1 MTRAWAWTPPLLA
14 LGLLPWLYAGDNNA
28 ALFLNLN
35 HAFRAIPPDIWSAL
49 TMLGNTVVALSVT
62 LLLFRHRRRLAYATL
77 IASLPATA
85 LSQTLKILADQPR
98 PYRVLG
104 DQVEVIGPTLLSH
117 AFPSGHTTTLFVLA
131 SVLIVGARAREWAPV
146 ILLVA
151 GLGALSRIATGAHW
165 PADLL
170 GGIACGWLSGL
181 FGLTLAQRYLASPL
195 PWLDRAIEAL
205 LLGCAGYLLLFYNSG
220 YPLARP
226 FEQILAL
233 AVLMAY
239 WLPLLNVRKELT

>member
-14 LGLLPWLYAGDNNA
+14 LGLLPWLYAGDANVV
-28 ALFLNLN
+28 LFLTLN
-35 HAFRAIPPDIWSAL
+35 HAFRSVPAEIWSAL
-49 TMLGNTVVALSVT
+49 TMLGNTVVAFSLT
-62 LLLFRHRRRLAYATL
+62 LLLFRHRRRLAYAAL

-85 LSQTLKILADQPR
+85 LSQSLKTLADQAR
-98 PYRVLG
+98 PYRILG

-131 SVLIVGARAREWAPV
+131 SVLIVGARTRDWAPV

-151 GLGALSRIATGAHW
+151 GLGALSRVAAGAHW

-170 GGIACGWLSGL
+170 GGLACGWLSGL
-181 FGLTLAQRYLASPL
+181 LGLGLAQRYLSTP
-195 PWLDRAIEAL
+195 PRWLDRGIESL
-205 LLGCAGYLLLFYNSG
+205 LLGCTGYLLLFYDSG

-226 FEQILAL
+226 FEQTLAL
-233 AVLMAY
+233 AVLIAY
-239 WLPLLNVRKELT
+239 WLPPLTVRKEPT